1 MKYWLYILFF
11 AFFASSFFVSS
22 CFAQNDT
29 IQKEKIKKT
38 ATANDA
44 TVLHVRS
51 IVLKGNKITKDYVL
65 LREMSLQNGDTV
77 HLSNL
82 PSRLQRSEQLLMN
95 TSLFNWAK
103 IAVDMENWRKDSIDL
118 YVEVDE
124 AMYFYPVPL
133 ADLADRNFEEWWNRQ
148 NHALW
153 RVNWQLKLMHYNL
166 TGNNDRLT
174 GNFQIGYSEKAYLNY
189 RTPYLNKSQTIRATI
204 GAFYARN
211 REVQTRTRGSR
222 QIFLRNDDA
231 YPLQRWRASTEFSYR
246 PRNDFNIAHTL
257 SIGYL
262 NHRITE
268 TVRDSNAAFFN
279 GELQQQF
286 VTANYGIS
294 HDTRDVRPYPYKGHS
309 FWANLTY
316 DGFLGDAGSPKQITA
331 EASFFQYFHT
341 GDKLSYELGVRGFS
355 TLWSARRVPFYNI
368 DGLGYGTAYVRG
380 YDGYVQDGQ
389 NWVLGKASA
398 RYKFL
403 DFTHDW
409 GKMMFIKQIRKM
421 PTRAYFTL
429 SSDAAY
435 VQDFYYTQSN
445 PLVNRVIY
453 GGGPGL
459 DIRIYF
465 ENTFSIEYLFNHL
478 GEKNLFVRVKTAF

>member
-1 MKYWLYILFF
+1 MKYLLSLLFF
-11 AFFASSFFVSS
+11 IFAVWCSFTQH
-22 CFAQNDT
+22 CLAQNDS
-29 IQKEKIKKT
+29 IPNGKSQKGVV
-38 ATANDA
+38 ANEEM
-44 TVLHVRS
+44 VLHVRS
-51 IVLKGNKITKDYVL
+51 VVLAGNKITKNYVL
-65 LREMSLQNGDTV
+65 LREMSIQVGDTL

-82 PSRLQRSEQLLMN
+82 TRRLQRSEQLLMN
-95 TSLFNWAK
+95 TSLFNSAK
-103 IAVDMENWRKDSIDL
+103 VTVDMENWRKDSIDL
-118 YVEVDE
+118 QVNVDE

-148 NHALW
+148 NHAFW

-174 GNFQIGYSEKAYLNY
+174 GNFQVGYSEKAYLNY
-189 RTPYLNKSQTIRATI
+189 RTPYLNKSQTLRATI

-211 REVQTRTRGSR
+211 REVQSRTRGSR
-222 QIFLRNDDA
+222 QIFLRNDDV
-231 YPLQRWRASTEFSYR
+231 YPLLRWRASAELAYR
-246 PRNDFNIAHTL
+246 PRNNANIMHTL

-262 NHRITE
+262 NHSITQL
-268 TVRDSNAAFFN
+268 VRDSNPNFFN
-279 GELQQQF
+279 GELQQRF
-286 VTANYGIS
+286 ATANYGIS

-309 FWANLTY
+309 FFANLTY
-316 DGFLGDAGSPKQITA
+316 DGFLGDAGSPKQFTA

-341 GDKLSYELGVRGFS
+341 GDKISYELGVRGFA
-355 TLWSARRVPFYNI
+355 TLWSGQRVPFYNI
-368 DGLGYGTAYVRG
+368 DGLGYGSAYIRG

-389 NWVLGKASA
+389 NWLMTKASV

-403 DFTHDW
+403 DFTYDW

-429 SSDAAY
+429 SSDAGY
-435 VQDFYYTQSN
+435 VNDSYYAQSN

-453 GGGPGL
+453 GAGPGL

-465 ENTFSIEYLFNHL
+465 ENTFSIEYLINHL
-478 GEKNLFVRVKTAF
+478 GEKHFFVRVKTAF